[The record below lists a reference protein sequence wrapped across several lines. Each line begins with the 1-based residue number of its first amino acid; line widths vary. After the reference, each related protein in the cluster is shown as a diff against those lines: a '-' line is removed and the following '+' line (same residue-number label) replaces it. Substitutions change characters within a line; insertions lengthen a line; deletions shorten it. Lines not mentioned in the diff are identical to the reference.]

1 MYAMLRPMLK
11 YLLPTVL
18 AMALGACANMQSA
31 TPRKA
36 GQAEAAH
43 GRVVRVYENAY
54 RETRQAGVLALGGMG
69 VPTVDDLSDVGSTSI
84 KAVLPDGVPV
94 SVDIVDLGARRTE
107 VAVRAGRAGQWDRQ
121 AARRLQGAIAETLRT
136 LSTPAVKVQSKDRAA
151 AAPPKD
157 TVKAVAAAP
166 AAKKPAAPAAGK
178 RTGPRPQF
186 TIFFGANSDEL
197 TPAQMKTLDEVA
209 RRILETPSA
218 SVKLNGYTDSR
229 GDPGY
234 NRMISEARA
243 SVVKFYLVS
252 KGVAPSRIKVKGYG
266 ARSFIADNKTLAGRN
281 KNRRVEIVISTGLT
295 K

>member
-1 MYAMLRPMLK
+1 MYEMLRQKLK
-11 YLLPTVL
+11 YLLPAVL
-18 AMALGACANMQSA
+18 AMAVAACANMQSA
-31 TPRKA
+31 PPGKS

-43 GRVVRVYENAY
+43 GRVVRIYENAY
-54 RETRQAGVLALGGMG
+54 RETRQACVLTLGEMG

-107 VAVRAGRAGQWDRQ
+107 VAVRAGSAGQWDSQ

-136 LSTPAVKVQSKDRAA
+136 LGTPAVKVQLKDRAA
-151 AAPPKD
+151 APPKE
-157 TVKAVAAAP
+157 TPKAAATALP
-166 AAKKPAAPAAGK
+166 AKKPAAFPAGK
-178 RTGPRPQF
+178 PAGPRPQF

-209 RRILETPSA
+209 RRILKTPSA

-252 KGVAPSRIKVKGYG
+252 RGVPPSRISVKGYG
-266 ARSFIADNKTLAGRN
+266 ARNFIADNKTLAGRN
-281 KNRRVEIVISTGLT
+281 KNRRVEIMISTGL
-295 K
+295 KK